1 MKKNIL
7 VAVSLTVIVIGVL
20 VFIFFT
26 VRENIAQKKAE
37 IESEFDP
44 GSIDIDNIEND
55 LQFAETIPE
64 YKIMISGLVKEDRT
78 ISFLDIVKNYSDEV
92 DTHTITGVRTDD
104 ERVTISFTGIRI
116 HELLKEIEAGEKV
129 KNVIVYGSDFYAAV
143 FRYQEVISGDIFLVW
158 KKENQ
163 YMNPS
168 SDGVLKIV
176 KNNGLT
182 KQWIKN
188 PVLIDFISGFSDLAP
203 LADRLDHDTMNF
215 ISQQNFFNLA
225 IGKIPTIDT
234 DSYRL
239 GITGTIENPAAFTY
253 DEILELPQESV
264 YATLETISNPP
275 GGRSIG
281 NAIWTGVAFDFLL
294 DMIEPKEDSKE
305 VVFRCYD
312 GYSTSITLDEARREG
327 VLLAYKMN
335 GQTLSPDHG
344 YPLRLVVPEKYGM
357 KWPKWIREIEIVDY
371 DYKGYWE
378 QRGWSDYAGRDRPDL
393 RYD

>member
-7 VAVSLTVIVIGVL
+7 VAVSLTVIVIGIA
-20 VFIFFT
+20 VFLFFT
-26 VRENIAQKKAE
+26 IRKNITQKKAE
-37 IESEFDP
+37 TDSVFDP
-44 GSIDIDNIEND
+44 ETIDVDKIKND
-55 LQFAETIPE
+55 IQFAETIPE
-64 YKIMISGLVKEDRT
+64 YNIMISGLVEKERT
-78 ISFLDIVKNYSDEV
+78 ISFLDIIRNYSDKVE
-92 DTHTITGVRTDD
+92 THSITGIRTDD

-116 HELLKEIEAGEKV
+116 NELLDVIEAGEGV
-129 KNVIVYGSDFYAAV
+129 KNVIIYGSDFYAAV
-143 FRYQEVISGDIFLVW
+143 FGYGEMLSGDIFLVW

-182 KQWIKN
+182 KRWIKN
-188 PVLIDFISGFSDLAP
+188 PVIIDFISDFSDQVP
-203 LADRLDHDTMNF
+203 HADRLDNNTMNF
-215 ISQQNFFNLA
+215 ISQQDFFNLA
-225 IGKIPTIDT
+225 IGRIPTVDI

-239 GITGTIENPAAFTY
+239 VIKGTIENPATLPN
-253 DEILELPQESV
+253 DEILVLPQTSV

-281 NAIWTGVAFDFLL
+281 NAVWTGVPFDFIL
-294 DMIEPKEDSKE
+294 DMINPKENSEE

-312 GYSTSITLDEARREG
+312 GYSTSITLGEARREG

-335 GQTLSPDHG
+335 GQILTPEHG
-344 YPLRLVVPEKYGM
+344 YPLKLVVPEKYGM